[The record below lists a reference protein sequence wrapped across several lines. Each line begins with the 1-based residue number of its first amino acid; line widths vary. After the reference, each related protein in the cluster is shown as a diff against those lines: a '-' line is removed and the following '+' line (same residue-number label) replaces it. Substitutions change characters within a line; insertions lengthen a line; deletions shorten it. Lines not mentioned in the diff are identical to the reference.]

1 MGAVRSFDLSASGGL
16 DPFSVEAQTGY
27 FGGTNPPEAPPGIAR
42 STGPG
47 SVAAGSTSLTSL
59 RNPLTWFAIFAAA
72 TFGLIGIS
80 SSARVGKARVRASID
95 KE

>member
-1 MGAVRSFDLSASGGL
+1 MGAGVTASAQI
-16 DPFSVEAQTGY
+16 DPFSVAAQTGY
-27 FGGTNPPEAPPGIAR
+27 FGASSTTEAPPGIAR

-47 SVAAGSTSLTSL
+47 SVNAGSTSLTSF

-72 TFGLIGIS
+72 TFGLIGFS
-80 SSARVGKARVRASID
+80 SSARVGKARVKANIG